1 MDKTTEA
8 LKAAAALAPY
18 IEKLGGYLDG
28 KITHTITEARQ
39 KSAHNLFQDLTKEIY
54 DNLAVISSLNM
65 DEIKCLKIN
74 SPELKRIAVR
84 LQNKHAQKSIRCAK
98 EFPQLKAK
106 DTKRIL
112 DRVSLASHKIDALR
126 ALTGASDKALKIRK
140 QFRPAVR
147 LHNIRAVY
155 LEISRLLK

>member
-1 MDKTTEA
+1 MNKLTGA
-8 LKAAAALAPY
+8 LKAAAELAPY
-18 IEKLGGYLDG
+18 IEKLAVYLDG
-28 KITHTITEARQ
+28 KITHTITQARQ
-39 KSAHNLFQDLTKEIY
+39 KSAHTLFQDLTKEIY
-54 DNLAVISSLNM
+54 DNRAVISSLNM
-65 DEIKCLKIN
+65 DNIKSLKIN

-126 ALTGASDKALKIRK
+126 ALTDTSDKELKLRK

-147 LHNIRAVY
+147 LHTIRAVY
-155 LEISRLLK
+155 HEIRRLLK